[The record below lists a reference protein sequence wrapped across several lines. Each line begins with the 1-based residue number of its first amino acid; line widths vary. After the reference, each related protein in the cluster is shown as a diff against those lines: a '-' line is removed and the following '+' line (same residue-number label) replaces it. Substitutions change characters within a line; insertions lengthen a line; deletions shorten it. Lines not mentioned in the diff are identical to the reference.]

1 MIAPSYRQRLL
12 ALDQAQHSGK
22 LLSESDETFLYTI
35 LNADSIS
42 DEARVRAGVLLTC
55 EEGPAFG
62 RLLTRFFDFPPRVQR
77 LLVPFLCALETYP
90 PYEMLFCFLKSTLS
104 ETMADWVILALSK
117 SKYPLAIPV
126 IFHVSDP
133 DTLFHRRIKRLL
145 TKMGLIKLGPFL
157 ALMPEVPHAHV
168 YEEVFGDLA
177 FRRLRS
183 RRR

>member
-1 MIAPSYRQRLL
+1 MIDPTYRRRLL
-12 ALDQAQHSGK
+12 ALDQAQHEGK
-22 LLSESDETFLYTI
+22 LLSESDEAFLYTI

-55 EEGPAFG
+55 ESGPPFG
-62 RLLTRFFDFPPRVQR
+62 RLLAAFPDFSPQVQR
-77 LLVPFLCALETYP
+77 MLIPLLCALETYP
-90 PYEMLFCFLKSTLS
+90 PYEMLFRFLKSTLS

-117 SKYPLAIPV
+117 SKYSLAIPV

-133 DTLFHRRIKRLL
+133 DVLFHRRIKRLL
-145 TKMGLIKLGPFL
+145 AKLGLAKLGPFL

-177 FRRLRS
+177 FRRLRA
-183 RRR
+183 RRK

>member
-1 MIAPSYRQRLL
+1 MIDPTYRQRLL

-22 LLSESDETFLYTI
+22 LLSESNEAFLYTI

-42 DEARVRAGVLLTC
+42 DEARIRAGLLLTC

-62 RLLTRFFDFPPRVQR
+62 RFLENFPDLSPRVQHS
-77 LLVPFLCALETYP
+77 LVPLLCALETYP
-90 PYEMLFCFLKSTLS
+90 PYEMLFRFLKSTLS
-104 ETMADWVILALSK
+104 EIMADWVILSLSK
-117 SKYPLAIPV
+117 SQYPLAIPV

-145 TKMGLIKLGPFL
+145 AKLGLKKMGPFL

-177 FRRLRS
+177 FRRLRT